1 MALEK
6 KIGELLIESKEL
18 GYTKAGSY
26 IYDFLSELNIT
37 SDTSKKLIETID
49 GASLLLEEGNWFFW
63 CYFFTLIF
71 LIISKIKV
79 AHLLQLDCVEQV
91 SFY

>member
-6 KIGELLIESKEL
+6 KIGELLIASKEL

-49 GASLLLEEGNWFFW
+49 GASLLLEEGNWFLW
-63 CYFFTLIF
+63 Y
-71 LIISKIKV
+71 
-79 AHLLQLDCVEQV
+79 
-91 SFY
+91 

>member
-6 KIGELLIESKEL
+6 KIAELLIGSEL

-49 GASLLLEEGNWFFW
+49 CASLLLEEGNWFF
-63 CYFFTLIF
+63 CYYYFIV
-71 LIISKIKV
+71 I
-79 AHLLQLDCVEQV
+79 H
-91 SFY
+91 

>member
-6 KIGELLIESKEL
+6 KIAELLIGSEL

-49 GASLLLEEGNWFFW
+49 CASLLLEEGN
-63 CYFFTLIF
+63 
-71 LIISKIKV
+71 
-79 AHLLQLDCVEQV
+79 
-91 SFY
+91 

>member
-6 KIGELLIESKEL
+6 KIGELVIESKEL
-18 GYTKAGSY
+18 GCTKAGSY

-49 GASLLLEEGNWFFW
+49 CASLLLEEGNW
-63 CYFFTLIF
+63 IF
-71 LIISKIKV
+71 LVLFFILQCTII
-79 AHLLQLDCVEQV
+79 LDN
-91 SFY
+91 